1 MKKNLLI
8 RLFAIAFTV
17 PFITSCDEDSD
28 LVATPDDKS
37 PVTFNYV
44 NFIPANA
51 TIKEN
56 YLQGYTLQLQL
67 SELLTADG
75 NIVVVESSSSKAVY
89 GEHFITE
96 PPIKEG
102 EMHLAIAAGTNV
114 VSFKVLPIDN
124 ATINGEYQI
133 EFNISQTST
142 NIRKGAN
149 LTASFKISDDE
160 LSSMPKGYEIAAGS
174 WGLKETR
181 EYDALGRVFKVHI
194 ESATPEKRSYTK
206 TYFYASTGELEKINL
221 YPGTDEVFTWQ
232 NGRIIKSEEIRNGV
246 VRSYIEY
253 EYDDHGNVSGTA
265 NYYLQEDGQFAI
277 GVLFGYIYFTDGNLY
292 KSFSYEPSPNAG
304 EPRLLSTRTY
314 EGYIDSA
321 NPFPMVEILP
331 TVKTQVKLP
340 SSYRVEEG
348 GVDLIYNFSYEF
360 GDDGLVKKRT
370 ATGAQTSEVA
380 VYSYY

>member
-8 RLFAIAFTV
+8 RLFAVAFIV

-28 LVATPDDKS
+28 PVATPEDKS
-37 PVTFNYV
+37 PVTFSYV

-56 YLQGYTLQLQL
+56 YSEGYTLQLQL
-67 SELLTADG
+67 SELLTAEGD
-75 NIVVVESSSSKAVY
+75 IVVESISSKAVY

-96 PPIKEG
+96 PPINDDKL
-102 EMHLAIAAGTNV
+102 HLAIPTGTNV
-114 VSFKVLPIDN
+114 VSFKIVPIDN
-124 ATINGEYQI
+124 AIITGEHQI
-133 EFNISQTST
+133 EFNISQTSS
-142 NIRKGAN
+142 NIRKGTK
-149 LTASFKISDDE
+149 LTESFKISDDE
-160 LSSMPKGYEIAAGS
+160 LSNKPKGYEIAAGS

-181 EYDALGRVFKVHI
+181 EYDTLGRVSKVYI
-194 ESATPEKRSYTK
+194 ESATPTKRSHTR
-206 TYFYASTGELEKINL
+206 TYFYTPAGELEKINL

-246 VRSYIEY
+246 VKSYIEY
-253 EYDDHGNVSGTA
+253 DYDDHGNISGTI
-265 NYYLQEDGQFAI
+265 NYYLQEDGQFAV
-277 GVLFGYIYFTDGNLY
+277 GLLFGYLYFTDGNLY
-292 KSFSYEPSPNAG
+292 KQFSYAPSANGEEPT
-304 EPRLLSTRTY
+304 LLSTRTY

-331 TVKTQVKLP
+331 TVRTQTKLH
-340 SSYRVEEG
+340 SSYRVEEA
-348 GVDLIYNFSYEF
+348 GVDLIYNLSYEF

-370 ATGAQTSEVA
+370 ATGAHTSEVA